1 MCFPLALS
9 LPLMHHHCLIC
20 SSAPVGR
27 GYPPSA
33 VCPLTVVL
41 STVNDA
47 HTALWAVVGEQ
58 QDVKEVLLCWVALQD
73 LLVHILHCLTGTEE
87 TLLQGA

>member
-9 LPLMHHHCLIC
+9 LPLIHHYLIC
-20 SSAPVGR
+20 SSAPLGR
-27 GYPPSA
+27 GYPPPG
-33 VCPLTVVL
+33 VCLLTIVL
-41 STVNDA
+41 GTVNDA

-73 LLVHILHCLTGTEE
+73 LLVDILHCLGGTDE